1 MVIIGS
7 KGFAKEVLEILYQLK
22 QQNEVSFFDN
32 VSKDL
37 PEKLF
42 GEFRII
48 RSLEELKQEFK
59 QDNNYTIGVG
69 DAKNR
74 FTLSELA
81 KNAGGNLC
89 SVISPIA
96 QIGHY
101 DTHIANGCSIM
112 TGSIITN
119 NVTLMEGVLLNLTST
134 VGHDTIIG
142 KYCDIS
148 PGVNISGG
156 CVIGDFCNIGTGAK
170 LLPKLKIGNNVSIGA
185 GAVVTKDVADNTTVV
200 GIPARPLQK

>member
-1 MVIIGS
+1 MVILGS
-7 KGFAKEVLEILYQLK
+7 KGFAKEVLEILHQLN
-22 QQNEVSFFDN
+22 QQKGVCFFDN
-32 VSKDL
+32 VTGDL
-37 PEKLF
+37 PDKLF
-42 GEFRII
+42 GEFKVL
-48 RSLEELKQEFK
+48 RSIEDLQQEFK
-59 QDNNYTIGVG
+59 QDNRYTIGVG
-69 DAKNR
+69 DATTR
-74 FTLSELA
+74 FKLSELA
-81 KNAGGNLC
+81 KTAGGDLC
-89 SVISPIA
+89 SVISPFA
-96 QIGHY
+96 QTGHY
-101 DTHIANGCSIM
+101 GTQIAKGCSIM

-170 LLPKLKIGNNVSIGA
+170 LLPKLKIGHNVSIGA

-200 GIPARPLQK
+200 GIPAKPLQK